1 MDVKSKLIDANLDK
15 KNSTKVVI
23 ITSIDDD
30 QVNNP
35 ILSCLN
41 PASFQTIMWDLN
53 ISDSQRT
60 NNKESVGENFVFKK
74 FSGSFRKSIKRKMR
88 MERSVKRI

>member
-1 MDVKSKLIDANLDK
+1 MDVIKKSKLIAEEKNS

-41 PASFQTIMWDLN
+41 PANFQTIMWDMNPAESL
-53 ISDSQRT
+53 RT
-60 NNKESVGENFVFKK
+60 NNNELVGEYFRVVFFRRK
-74 FSGSFRKSIKRKMR
+74 FREF
-88 MERSVKRI
+88 

>member
-1 MDVKSKLIDANLDK
+1 MDLIKKSKLISDETSK

-41 PASFQTIMWDLN
+41 SANFQTIMWDLN
-53 ISDSQRT
+53 EKNLSDFQRM
-60 NNKESVGENFVFKK
+60 NNQESVGENFVFFKK

-88 MERSVKRI
+88 M